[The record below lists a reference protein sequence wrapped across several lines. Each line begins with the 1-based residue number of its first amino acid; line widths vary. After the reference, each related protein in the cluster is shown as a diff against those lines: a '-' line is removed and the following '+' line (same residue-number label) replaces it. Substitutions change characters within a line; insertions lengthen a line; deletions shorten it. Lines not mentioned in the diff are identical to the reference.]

1 VQLAEGARETIL
13 YQIVGGR
20 HITGKGAGI
29 APEAWDLGLDV
40 PIDVGHEN
48 SPMTGIDRAAD
59 LECEESIGA
68 L

>member
-1 VQLAEGARETIL
+1 MQLAERTRETIL

-20 HITGKGAGI
+20 HVTREGASI

-48 SPMTGIDRAAD
+48 SFR
-59 LECEESIGA
+59 
-68 L
+68 